1 MGRSGV
7 SPEAQ
12 CSGLRNTDA
21 LTRCSG
27 ARVLGASRA
36 GLLAKATAVDV
47 LSLHMAYDET
57 LADRVREA
65 LGPRPELSERKMF
78 GGLCLMAGGHMFCGI
93 LGDEL
98 MLRLGPDGA
107 EAALDR
113 PHVRPM
119 DFTGRP
125 MKGMVY
131 VEPAGFRGE
140 QALLGWLDLALGFC
154 ATLPP
159 K

>member
-1 MGRSGV
+1 
-7 SPEAQ
+7 
-12 CSGLRNTDA
+12 
-21 LTRCSG
+21 
-27 ARVLGASRA
+27 
-36 GLLAKATAVDV
+36 
-47 LSLHMAYDET
+47 MAYDE
-57 LADRVREA
+57 AVASRVREA
-65 LGPRPELSERKMF
+65 LRPRPELSERKMF
-78 GGLCLMAGGHMFCGI
+78 GGLCLMARGHMFCGI

-98 MLRLGPDGA
+98 MLRPGPDGT

-140 QALLGWLDLALGFC
+140 QALLGWLELALAFC

>member
-1 MGRSGV
+1 
-7 SPEAQ
+7 
-12 CSGLRNTDA
+12 
-21 LTRCSG
+21 
-27 ARVLGASRA
+27 
-36 GLLAKATAVDV
+36 
-47 LSLHMAYDET
+47 MAYDEAV
-57 LADRVREA
+57 ADRVREA

-140 QALLGWLDLALGFC
+140 KALLGWLDLALGFC